1 MEDKVYDLG
10 VMANW
15 SRETTN
21 TESMPAIVSI
31 DMQKFGETYD
41 VEDGFPCGTVF
52 PALYK
57 PFLAGG
63 MSR

>member
-15 SRETTN
+15 SRETNN